1 MRIRIILKRFA
12 LVAAVACSMAGLA
25 GCYDDAELLK
35 QLEEQERRLAS
46 LDQACAQMNTNIAS
60 LKVILRALQEND
72 YISSTAPIVQEGK
85 IIGYT
90 LTFTKRGTVTVYQGR
105 DGADGKDGQDG
116 SNGKDGRDGQD
127 GQDGSVPVIGAQ
139 QDADGCWYWTLNGTW
154 LLDPQGNKLKA
165 VGTDGRDGADG
176 KDGQNGKDGK
186 DGANGQDGANG
197 KDGQDGQNG
206 KDGQNGRDGQDG
218 KDGVTPL
225 LKIEHACW
233 YVSCDGGATWTEI
246 GQAVGEKGKDGRN
259 GSNGRDGANG
269 DTMFLSV
276 DTSDPDFVSITLR
289 GVSEVLTIPREKS
302 LSIWLEA
309 DTVVMPPNYDA
320 VRIKYEVTASTP
332 IDSVAVDVVT
342 SGGVKAFVLSNAA
355 KPLTGDIII
364 ASPENITENTKVLVL
379 VSCGSSSIMRT
390 LHLKKAYLERISQ
403 DSWQLTPAEREL
415 ELEYRSNIPGLEV
428 VIPSSVNWCRLKCV
442 KPKTDP
448 LGGVDSVIVLAV
460 DSLNLGKA
468 ERQTTVTVESPFS
481 GMSLTYTITQSP
493 SAEPISFN
501 SLSVKTA
508 LINTPR
514 INTNGDDEISYY
526 EASQVNSYETLSLA
540 FGPALTKGTEL
551 FSFDEFKYF
560 CGIKL
565 LRWGSFNDWT
575 ALTSISMPES
585 ITEVGGNVLG
595 GVTGIFQNCS
605 NLMYLDGKDY
615 WVLDGV
621 LYKVAE
627 SLSDARKERFVI
639 PDGVKII
646 GQNAFYR
653 SKVRH
658 VDFPNSLQ
666 KIRDKAFEYS
676 QIEDIVFPCDGAY
689 ETGEAYVDSIS
700 ETAFN
705 HCFKLRSF
713 TGPTGPKKEHKI
725 RVLSHRGVYRD
736 TTMLAYALGSSVDTF
751 SIPPSLDIRKLG
763 YNLFALDEEPPIAL
777 KKLGL
782 PYTLTHLGP
791 YAFSRQRDMDV
802 YFYYEPE
809 DWPDTS
815 ATSKVKPTAR
825 PEGGTFRE
833 VDSTKNFRFF
843 LPSTGDDVAD
853 RRRDTLFHGVLP
865 QMIKIF
871 FYKEWPF

>member
-276 DTSDPDFVSITLR
+276 DTTDPDFVSITLR

-302 LSIWLEA
+302 LSIWLES

-403 DSWQLTPAEREL
+403 DSWQLTPAEQEL
-415 ELEYRSNIPGLEV
+415 ELEYSSNIPGLEV
-428 VIPSSVNWCRLKCV
+428 VIPSSVSWCRLKCV

-468 ERQTTVTVESPFS
+468 ERQTTVTVDSPFS
-481 GMSLTYTITQSP
+481 GKSLTYTITQSP

-501 SLSVKTA
+501 SLSVKEKLLKTA
-508 LINTPR
+508 M
-514 INTNGDDEISYY
+514 INTNKDEEISYY
-526 EASQVNSYETLSLA
+526 EASKVNSMTMLMLA
-540 FGPALTKGTEL
+540 FPPEFTGGTEL

-560 CGIKL
+560 GGIEEL
-565 LRWGSFNDWT
+565 PWGSFNDWK

-585 ITEVGGNVLG
+585 ITEVSGN
-595 GVTGIFQNCS
+595 IFQNCP
-605 NLMYLDGKDY
+605 NLTSLNGKDY
-615 WVLDGV
+615 WVLDNV
-621 LYKVAE
+621 LYKVAD
-627 SLSDARKERFVI
+627 SLSDARKNRFEI
-639 PDGVKII
+639 PNGVKII
-646 GQNAFYR
+646 GLKAFYR
-653 SKVRH
+653 SKVKH
-658 VDFPNSLQ
+658 VVFPNSLQ

-815 ATSKVKPTAR
+815 AASKVKPTAR

-853 RRRDTLFHGVLP
+853 KRRDTLFHGVLP